1 MYLAVEEDPQ
11 AADQVVCQVGAHQVE
26 VVEEE
31 ARQGAEASS
40 LP

>member
-1 MYLAVEEDPQ
+1 MYLVVEEDPQ
-11 AADQVVCQVGAHQVE
+11 AADQVARQAGAHQVE

-31 ARQGAEASS
+31 ARQEAEASS